1 MTFSG
6 QLVSADYLQREAPP
20 VCPTAAASARFATLR
35 RDAGRVLGPALAPRA
50 VAASVALP
58 LARWLGW
65 PAPCAERPSRDFC
78 AFQLVAPGTEP
89 VLMAATAAGGATRPL
104 RSAVALALANGGR
117 WLLVTDGR
125 LLRVVDVLRGDP
137 RGVLDIALDAC
148 NDDGIALGWLVALA
162 GPAAFVTGGARSL
175 AALAH
180 ESEAHGKRVC
190 AALREG
196 VGDALDTLTTAV
208 AAAGGSRRGVD
219 ACYADARI
227 AVYRVLFL
235 LFAEARQLVPLW
247 HPTYRRGYS
256 VDTLGLRAASG
267 ASPRGTWAALQAI
280 ARLAHAGADAGDFRV
295 VAFNGRLFSP
305 ARAPLLDHLTLD
317 DHRVGRALTS
327 LCFAPA
333 TRDGRQRIAY
343 RDLGVE
349 ELGSVY
355 ESLLDRR
362 PVTASS
368 RGAVRAACSIT
379 STRKTTGTFYT
390 PRTLAD
396 AVVRQTLEP
405 VVAGKS
411 AEEILSL
418 RVLDPAMG
426 SGAFLV
432 SAGRYLSERWEA
444 AVVESG
450 EVRAEELSDADR
462 AAARRRIASRCLFGV
477 DRNPMAVQL
486 AQLSLWLATLAPD
499 RPLSFLDH
507 HLVCGNSLIGAS
519 PLDVLERP
527 PGKATRSHA
536 LPLETL
542 FDWSRSVVSVRDE
555 RTALERTADD
565 TASAVHGKERTLAAL
580 ADDPGLGRWK
590 RACDLWCAAWTRSTP
605 SSGIYHACL
614 DHVLGRGPGTP
625 SIDGTAEA
633 LIAGARALGC
643 FHWPLEFPEV
653 FLDADGRPSPDGGFD
668 AVIGNPPWE
677 MLRQDGDRNR
687 DVREETTDT
696 VRFARDSGTYRS
708 QGRGHANQ
716 VQLFVER
723 SVGLARP
730 GGRIGLIVPATL
742 LTDEGSAPLRR
753 SIILANGLDTV
764 CVYENRRAIF
774 PIHRSVRFATLVV
787 TRYGRTSSIGCRFG
801 LTEAAPE
808 RHGSATTSVR
818 LTPAL
823 LEHVS
828 GPGLAVPDLPT
839 PADVALVERITQLH
853 RPLAH
858 PDGWHVTFG
867 RELNAS
873 DDRDLF
879 RDRAVATGWP
889 VIEGRH
895 LAPFRVD
902 LGGATRVADPETA
915 RARLGS
921 RAAAITRP
929 RLAYRDVASATNRTT
944 LIAAIVPADVVTV
957 HTVFCLRERLALA
970 EQRVLCALMNSYVA
984 NYLVRRRVTT
994 HVTTAIVSAL
1004 PVPAVTRSSPLF
1016 AVLDEAA
1023 RHLERASD
1031 AEVLAESQAVVAK
1044 LYELTIPE
1052 FDHIL
1057 GTFPLVPPAERAAA
1071 SARFRARTQPQSF
1084 R

>member
-6 QLVSADYLQREAPP
+6 QLLSSDYLQREPPP
-20 VCPTAAASARFATLR
+20 VRPTAAASERFSALR
-35 RDAGRVLGPALAPRA
+35 REAARVLGPALAPRA
-50 VAASVALP
+50 VAAGVALP
-58 LARWLGW
+58 LVRWLGW
-65 PAPCAERPSRDFC
+65 PAPSCEKSSGHFC
-78 AFQLVAPGTEP
+78 AFQLVASGTEP
-89 VLMAATAAGGATRPL
+89 VLLVATAVGGVNRPL
-104 RSAVALALANGGR
+104 RQAVSLALAGGGR

-125 LLRVVDVLRGDP
+125 LLRIADVLRGDP
-137 RGVLDIALDAC
+137 RGVVDIALDAC
-148 NDDGIALGWLVALA
+148 RDDGIALGWLVSLA
-162 GPAAFVTGGARSL
+162 GPAAFVTRGARSL
-175 AALAH
+175 AALAN
-180 ESEAHGKRVC
+180 ESEAHGRRVC
-190 AALREG
+190 AALKEG
-196 VGDALDTLTTAV
+196 VADALDMLTAAV
-208 AAAGGSRRGVD
+208 AAAGGAYRGVD

-227 AVYRVLFL
+227 AAYRMLFL

-256 VDTLGLRAASG
+256 VDTLGMRVASG

-317 DHRVGRALTS
+317 DQRVARALTS
-327 LCFAPA
+327 LCFAA
-333 TRDGRQRIAY
+333 ANRQGRQRIAY

-349 ELGSVY
+349 QLGSVY
-355 ESLLDRR
+355 ESLLDRGPSAPAKHGPSRTAR
-362 PVTASS
+362 P
-368 RGAVRAACSIT
+368 IT

-390 PRTLAD
+390 PSALAY
-396 AVVRQTLEP
+396 ALVRETLEP
-405 VVAGKS
+405 LVAGKN
-411 AEEILSL
+411 ADEILSL

-432 SAGRYLSERWEA
+432 SAGRYLAERWEA
-444 AVVESG
+444 AIVESG
-450 EVRAEELSDADR
+450 EVRAEDLSDSDR
-462 AAARRRIASRCLFGV
+462 AATRRRIASRCLFGV

-486 AQLSLWLATLAPD
+486 AQLSMWLATLAPD

-507 HLVCGNSLIGAS
+507 HLVCGNSLIGAG

-527 PGKATRSHA
+527 PGRATRGHA
-536 LPLETL
+536 LPLESL
-542 FDWSRSVVSVRDE
+542 FDWSASLVSVRDGRAGIE
-555 RTALERTADD
+555 AAVDD
-565 TASAVHGKERTLAAL
+565 TASAVRRKEHALAAL
-580 ADDPGLGRWK
+580 GDDPGLGRWK
-590 RACDLWCAAWTRSTP
+590 RACDLWCAAWIRGVP
-605 SSGIYHACL
+605 SNGVYHAWL
-614 DHVLGRGPGTP
+614 DRVLGRAAGMP
-625 SIDGTAEA
+625 SLDNAAEA

-653 FLDADGRPSPDGGFD
+653 FLDADGRPSSDGGFD
-668 AVIGNPPWE
+668 AVVGNPPWE
-677 MLRQDGDRNR
+677 MLRHDSNRIRN
-687 DVREETTDT
+687 VREETTDT
-696 VRFARDSGTYRS
+696 VRFARASGTYRS

-723 SVGLARP
+723 AVGLARP
-730 GGRIGLIVPATL
+730 GGRVGLIVPSTL

-753 SIILANGLDTV
+753 SLILANGLDTV
-764 CVYENRRAIF
+764 SVYENRRAIF
-774 PIHRSVRFATLVV
+774 PIHRSVRFATVLV
-787 TRYGRTSSIGCRFG
+787 TRFGQTSSVACRFG
-801 LTEAAPE
+801 LTEVPPEHGPAAT
-808 RHGSATTSVR
+808 AVR

-823 LEHVS
+823 LEHMS

-839 PADVALVERITQLH
+839 PADVALVEGITRLH

-873 DDRDLF
+873 DDRDVF
-879 RDRAVATGWP
+879 RDPGVAAGWP

-895 LAPFRVD
+895 LSPFRVD
-902 LGGATRVADPETA
+902 LAGTTRIADPSAA

-921 RAAAITRP
+921 KAAIARP

-957 HTVFCLRERLALA
+957 HTVFCLREGLPLA

-1004 PVPAVTRSSPLF
+1004 PVPVVTRLSPYF

-1023 RHLERASD
+1023 TRLARAAD
-1031 AEVLAESQAVVAK
+1031 AEVAAETQAVIAEI
-1044 LYELTIPE
+1044 YGLTLQE

-1057 GTFPLVPPAERAAA
+1057 ATFPLVPLAERAAA
-1071 SARFRARTQPQSF
+1071 SERFRARTRPRSF